1 MGVNMSDEVKVV
13 VERLRR
19 TTKFITTA
27 IIIVVLTII
36 IVAIIFSNII
46 VADVGEAEVIIDP
59 WQGRIVGVVFGPA
72 WAIKAPW
79 QYTKEVYVAVQVI
92 NFSYS
97 EGTAIE
103 ALTKDGAR
111 INVDVTVRFEVR
123 KKSEAVEYLVS
134 KYARAPMDEVK
145 TGVIIPIVRQV
156 VRDVISSY
164 TLTEVIEKR
173 AELPS
178 IIVNAIRERL
188 EQDETVRI
196 ALNII
201 DVAVRRIIPPE
212 TVLKAIEEK
221 LQAQQRAEAARY
233 ELQRQLTL
241 ANATRMSR
249 IIQAE
254 GEKEALILQAE
265 GQKQALTLL
274 ASALN
279 NDTQALIWYYF
290 VQNIPRFNGTLII
303 ILVPPYNQ
311 SIPTPIFLPIRS

>member
-1 MGVNMSDEVKVV
+1 MSDEVKVLIDRV
-13 VERLRR
+13 RKPG
-19 TTKFITTA
+19 KFIALA
-27 IIIVVLTII
+27 IIVIVI
-36 IVAIIFSNII
+36 AIIGAVIVFSNII

-59 WQGRIVGVVFGPA
+59 WQGRIVGVIFGPA
-72 WAIKAPW
+72 WTIKAPW

-92 NFSYS
+92 NFSYK

-111 INVDVTVRFEVR
+111 INVDVTVRFDVR
-123 KKSEAVEYLVS
+123 KSPEAIEYLVT
-134 KYARAPMDEVK
+134 KYARAPIDEVR
-145 TGVIIPIVRQV
+145 TGVIVPIVRQV
-156 VRDVISSY
+156 VRDVISKY

-188 EQDETVRI
+188 EEDETVRV

-241 ANATRMSR
+241 ANATRISR

-254 GEKEALILQAE
+254 GQREALR
-265 GQKQALTLL
+265 LL
-274 ASALN
+274 SSVFN
-279 NDTQALIWYYF
+279 NNTQALIWYYF
-290 VQNIPRFNGTLII
+290 IQSLTKFNGTLIVI
-303 ILVPPYNQ
+303 ITPPYNQ
-311 SIPTPIFLPIRS
+311 TALTPILLPIRS

>member
-1 MGVNMSDEVKVV
+1 MSDEVKVLIDRV
-13 VERLRR
+13 RKPE
-19 TTKFITTA
+19 KFIALA
-27 IIIVVLTII
+27 IIVIVI
-36 IVAIIFSNII
+36 AIIGAVIVFSNVI

-59 WQGRIVGVVFGPA
+59 WQGRIVGVIFGPA
-72 WAIKAPW
+72 WTIKAPW

-92 NFSYS
+92 NFSYK

-111 INVDVTVRFEVR
+111 INVDVTVRFDVR
-123 KKSEAVEYLVS
+123 KSSEAIEYLVT
-134 KYARAPMDEVK
+134 KYARAPIDEVR
-145 TGVIIPIVRQV
+145 TGVIVPIVRQV
-156 VRDVISSY
+156 VRDVISKY

-188 EQDETVRI
+188 EEDETVRV

-241 ANATRMSR
+241 ANATRISR

-254 GEKEALILQAE
+254 GQREALR
-265 GQKQALTLL
+265 LL
-274 ASALN
+274 SSVFN
-279 NDTQALIWYYF
+279 NNTQALIWYYF
-290 VQNIPRFNGTLII
+290 IQSLTKFNGTLIVI
-303 ILVPPYNQ
+303 ITPPYNQ
-311 SIPTPIFLPIRS
+311 TALTPILLPIRS